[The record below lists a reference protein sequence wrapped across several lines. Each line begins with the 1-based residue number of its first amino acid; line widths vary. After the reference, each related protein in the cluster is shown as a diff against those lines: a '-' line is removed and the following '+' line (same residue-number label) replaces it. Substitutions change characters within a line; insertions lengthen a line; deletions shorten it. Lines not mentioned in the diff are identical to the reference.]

1 MSKPLIS
8 IALCTYNGL
17 PYLKELLDSLC
28 AQTYSPLEI
37 LIRDDQSTDG
47 TWNLI
52 CDYRENFPELIKAS
66 RNSTQLGFQANFQ
79 LNFKDCQG
87 EWIAPCDQDDIWR
100 TDKLERM
107 MDLATDAVL
116 IYHDSALI
124 DSEGKFLQVN
134 VSDRFRLA
142 QGNDPLNFLL
152 LNCVSGH
159 SMIFHKT
166 LLGRVLPFPDAG
178 YYDHWVAFIASL
190 HGRIQVI
197 GEKLVFF
204 RQHSANQS
212 DFQRKRKSGSPY
224 RSAKKRLKREN
235 KWLSACG
242 HEVKEDSQDALTIK
256 RIIALAVLRESSF
269 FIPELGWEIW
279 KNRKRLLA
287 LQSENIFRHLAF
299 SWRYSVG
306 LKGKK
311 LVRFGL

>member
-47 TWNLI
+47 SWRLI
-52 CDYRENFPELIKAS
+52 GEYQANYPELIRAT
-66 RNSTQLGFQANFQ
+66 RNPIRVGFQANFQ
-79 LNFKDCQG
+79 MNFKDCQG

-100 TDKLERM
+100 LDKLKRM
-107 MDLATDAVL
+107 TELVTDAVL

-124 DSEGKFLQVN
+124 DSEGKFLGIN
-134 VSDRFRLA
+134 VSDRFRMI
-142 QGNDPLNFLL
+142 QGKDPLNFLL
-152 LNCVSGH
+152 FNCVSGH

-178 YYDHWVAFIASL
+178 YYDHWLAYIASQY
-190 HGRIQVI
+190 GQIQVVR
-197 GEKLVFF
+197 EPLVFF
-204 RQHSANQS
+204 RQHTSNQS
-212 DFQRKRKSGSPY
+212 DFQRKRRSWDRFS
-224 RSAKKRLKREN
+224 SAKKRMKREN

-242 HEVKEDSQDALTIK
+242 NVVADSQDALTIK
-256 RIIALAVLRESSF
+256 RISTLAELRESSY

-287 LQSENIFRHLAF
+287 LQSENKFRHLAF
-299 SWRYSVG
+299 CWRYSVG

-311 LVRFGL
+311 LVRFCL